1 MSNSPQP
8 YTYEHFN
15 QAIQSLKDEML
26 MWYIDEAVGIYCR
39 LKGMSVGSRPDS
51 SRYYSRQYSDAFSAA
66 NYAVYKVAAKIA
78 SYNPDGGAFKK
89 YLDTALANA
98 LKDILKEEG
107 KGDFF
112 DQTSKKKSKDDEP
125 EKHIRVDV
133 DSYWGSVSEGLE
145 PDDESIRRREMV
157 RQHVDDAYEAMIEFI
172 DELPDMKRDAV
183 YASAFGQLLR
193 PDLPN
198 YGRNYAEILAAAYH
212 TTAEYIRKIAAEGK
226 KAALEM
232 ANRRGFNKRSMDS
245 VLIGYIQA
253 SATKTYD
260 DVLEAV
266 DNLDGFQQ
274 FMLLRHLAEKVELAA
289 FTDEM
294 ERLATQFRDKAKRAY
309 WDNDRYSCAVYYT
322 LNAIALN
329 GGNIDDI
336 GVMRYLMKNVFIP
349 ESKVTADLSLDESQK
364 KQITESVF
372 DRSSEG
378 FGHMIQSLDFR
389 QVEDGNLPFPFVSIV
404 HVTFFD
410 WIGICL
416 DEKKYPILSEI

>member
-1 MSNSPQP
+1 MDSKPF
-8 YTYEHFN
+8 TYEHFTK
-15 QAIQSLKDEML
+15 ALTDGDILL
-26 MWYIDEAVGIYCR
+26 FYIDEAVSIYCR
-39 LKGMSVGSRPDS
+39 LKGISVGARPVS
-51 SRYYSRQYSDAFSAA
+51 SRYYSMQYSDAFSAA
-66 NYAVYKVAAKIA
+66 NYAVYKVATKIG
-78 SYNPDGGAFKK
+78 SYNPDEGAFKQ

-125 EKHIRVDV
+125 EKHSRVDV
-133 DSYWGSVSEGLE
+133 DHYWGSVGEDSE
-145 PDDESIRRREMV
+145 PDDEFTQRRERV
-157 RQHVDDAYEAMIEFI
+157 RQHVDDAYETMIAFI
-172 DELPDMKRDAV
+172 DDLPDMKRNAV

-198 YGRNYAEILAAAYH
+198 YGRNYAEILAAAYN
-212 TTAEYIRKIAAEGK
+212 TTAQYIKKIAAEGK

-232 ANRRGFNKRSMDS
+232 ANRRGFNKQSMES
-245 VLIGYIQA
+245 VLIEAMQA
-253 SATKTYD
+253 GSTKTYD
-260 DVLEAV
+260 EVLEAV
-266 DNLDGFQQ
+266 VHLDGFQQ
-274 FMLLRHLAEKVELAA
+274 FMLLRHLAENVELAA

-322 LNAIALN
+322 LYAIALN

-336 GVMRYLMKNVFIP
+336 GVMRYLKKNAFIP
-349 ESKVTADLSLDESQK
+349 ESKVTAGLSLNESQK

-389 QVEDGNLPFPFVSIV
+389 QVEDSNLPFPFVSID
-404 HVTFFD
+404 HVTFFY

-416 DEKKYPILSEI
+416 DEKSYPVLLDV

>member
-1 MSNSPQP
+1 MDSKPF
-8 YTYEHFN
+8 TYEHFTK
-15 QAIQSLKDEML
+15 ALTDGDILL
-26 MWYIDEAVGIYCR
+26 FYIDEAVSIYCR
-39 LKGMSVGSRPDS
+39 LKGISVGARPVS

-66 NYAVYKVAAKIA
+66 NYAVYKVATKIG
-78 SYNPDGGAFKK
+78 SYNPDEGAFKQ

-98 LKDILKEEG
+98 LKDILKEDG

-125 EKHIRVDV
+125 EKHSRVDV
-133 DSYWGSVSEGLE
+133 DHYWGSVGEDSEPNDEFTQRLE
-145 PDDESIRRREMV
+145 RV
-157 RQHVDDAYEAMIEFI
+157 RQHVDDAYETMIAFI
-172 DELPDMKRDAV
+172 DDLPDMKRNAV

-198 YGRNYAEILAAAYH
+198 YGRNYAEILAAAYN
-212 TTAEYIRKIAAEGK
+212 TTAQYIKKIAAEGK

-232 ANRRGFNKRSMDS
+232 ANRRGFNKQSMES
-245 VLIGYIQA
+245 ILIEAMQA
-253 SATKTYD
+253 GSTKTYD
-260 DVLEAV
+260 EVLEAV
-266 DNLDGFQQ
+266 DHLDGFQQ
-274 FMLLRHLAEKVELAA
+274 FMLLRHLAEKVELGA
-289 FTDEM
+289 FIDEM
-294 ERLATQFRDKAKRAY
+294 ERCATQFRDKAKSAY

-336 GVMRYLMKNVFIP
+336 GVMRYLMKNVFIL
-349 ESKVTADLSLDESQK
+349 ESKVTADLSLNESQK

-372 DRSSEG
+372 DRSPEG

-389 QVEDGNLPFPFVSIV
+389 QVEDGNLPFPFVSID
-404 HVTFFD
+404 HVTFFN

-416 DEKKYPILSEI
+416 DEKSYPVLLDV

>member
-1 MSNSPQP
+1 MDSKPF
-8 YTYEHFN
+8 TYEHFTK
-15 QAIQSLKDEML
+15 ALTDGDILL
-26 MWYIDEAVGIYCR
+26 FYIDEAVSIYCR
-39 LKGMSVGSRPDS
+39 LKGISVGARPVS

-66 NYAVYKVAAKIA
+66 NYAVYKVATKIG
-78 SYNPDGGAFKK
+78 SYNPDEGAFKQ

-98 LKDILKEEG
+98 LKDILKEDG

-125 EKHIRVDV
+125 EKHSRVDV
-133 DSYWGSVSEGLE
+133 DHYWGSVGEDSEPNDEFTQRLE
-145 PDDESIRRREMV
+145 RV
-157 RQHVDDAYEAMIEFI
+157 RQHVDDAYETMIAFI
-172 DELPDMKRDAV
+172 DDLPDMKRNAV

-198 YGRNYAEILAAAYH
+198 YGRNYAEILAAAYN
-212 TTAEYIRKIAAEGK
+212 TTAQYIKKIAAEGK

-232 ANRRGFNKRSMDS
+232 ANRRGFNKHSMES
-245 VLIGYIQA
+245 VLIEAMQA
-253 SATKTYD
+253 VSTKTYD
-260 DVLEAV
+260 EVLEAV
-266 DNLDGFQQ
+266 DHLDGFQQ
-274 FMLLRHLAEKVELAA
+274 FMLLRHLAEKVELGA
-289 FTDEM
+289 FIDEM
-294 ERLATQFRDKAKRAY
+294 ERCATQFRDKAKRAY

-336 GVMRYLMKNVFIP
+336 EVMRYLMKNVFIL
-349 ESKVTADLSLDESQK
+349 ESKVTADLSLNESQK

-372 DRSSEG
+372 DRSPEG

-389 QVEDGNLPFPFVSIV
+389 QVEDGNLPFPFVSID
-404 HVTFFD
+404 HVTFFN

-416 DEKKYPILSEI
+416 DEKSYPVLLDV